1 MTDETARAVATAAKA
16 LSDAGLICE
25 ERRPPHVER
34 GNEMWLKLFSRA
46 SVVQLRKVYTGR
58 EREGGSFVSWRLAT
72 ADDNPPPA
80 LDVYI
85 ADWMER
91 DRLREELVEWMQTT
105 PIIVAPVGATPAYA
119 HDTLKVN
126 VNGVTMGTFQSVQ
139 LRANIQR
146 FRPACRHGAGGT
158 NEMTGCRSEF
168 RLWDGLLRRR
178 WYWRLR
184 KSWRG
189 HFSAIL
195 ICAICIICVICGWE
209 SIMEPVL
216 QFWLFSSSDFIAIV
230 LLVIAAK
237 TIRIVP
243 QATVMLVERLG
254 KFDKVASS
262 GLNILVPFLDKP
274 RAVYWTNTRP
284 GVTSIDLREQYID
297 LPPQPVIT
305 RDNVTIHVDSV
316 VYWQITDPVKA
327 VYEMNDLVGGIV
339 QLTITG
345 MRAVMGD
352 MDLDHTLSQ
361 RDQINSK
368 LRLILDE
375 ATDKWGVKVTRVD
388 VKNINPPED
397 VRITMEK
404 QMTAERNRRAL
415 VLQAEGDR
423 QAAITRAEGEKQ
435 AAVTRAEGEKQ
446 SAILAAEGA
455 AQARLRNAEAESEA
469 INRIAQA
476 IPGGDPGQYLITTRY
491 IDSLRD
497 MTRTSNSKVIFMPVE
512 TSAMLSSVGAIKEV
526 LSQTGERDDKEQ
538 LPPPRPRELPR

>member
-1 MTDETARAVATAAKA
+1 MDP
-16 LSDAGLICE
+16 LST
-25 ERRPPHVER
+25 V
-34 GNEMWLKLFSRA
+34 
-46 SVVQLRKVYTGR
+46 
-58 EREGGSFVSWRLAT
+58 LAFFFF
-72 ADDNPPPA
+72 
-80 LDVYI
+80 
-85 ADWMER
+85 
-91 DRLREELVEWMQTT
+91 
-105 PIIVAPVGATPAYA
+105 G
-119 HDTLKVN
+119 
-126 VNGVTMGTFQSVQ
+126 
-139 LRANIQR
+139 
-146 FRPACRHGAGGT
+146 
-158 NEMTGCRSEF
+158 
-168 RLWDGLLRRR
+168 
-178 WYWRLR
+178 
-184 KSWRG
+184 
-189 HFSAIL
+189 
-195 ICAICIICVICGWE
+195 
-209 SIMEPVL
+209 
-216 QFWLFSSSDFIAIV
+216 FIAIV

-254 KFDKVASS
+254 RFDKIASS
-262 GLNILVPFLDKP
+262 GLNLLVPFLDKP
-274 RAVYWTNTRP
+274 RAVFWTNSRP
-284 GVTSIDLREQYID
+284 GLTSIDLREQYLD

-388 VKNINPPED
+388 VKNIDPPED

-404 QMTAERNRRAL
+404 QMTSERNRRAL
-415 VLQAEGDR
+415 VIQAEGDR

-446 SAILAAEGA
+446 AAILQAEGA

-497 MTRTSNSKVIFMPVE
+497 MTRTNNSKVIFMPVE
-512 TSAMLSSVGAIKEV
+512 TSAMLSSLGAIREV
-526 LSQTGERDDKEQ
+526 LSQTGQSSGEKDSPT
-538 LPPPRPRELPR
+538 PPKPRELPR

>member
-1 MTDETARAVATAAKA
+1 MDAVATLLA
-16 LSDAGLICE
+16 LMFFG
-25 ERRPPHVER
+25 
-34 GNEMWLKLFSRA
+34 
-46 SVVQLRKVYTGR
+46 
-58 EREGGSFVSWRLAT
+58 
-72 ADDNPPPA
+72 
-80 LDVYI
+80 
-85 ADWMER
+85 
-91 DRLREELVEWMQTT
+91 
-105 PIIVAPVGATPAYA
+105 
-119 HDTLKVN
+119 
-126 VNGVTMGTFQSVQ
+126 
-139 LRANIQR
+139 
-146 FRPACRHGAGGT
+146 
-158 NEMTGCRSEF
+158 
-168 RLWDGLLRRR
+168 
-178 WYWRLR
+178 
-184 KSWRG
+184 
-189 HFSAIL
+189 
-195 ICAICIICVICGWE
+195 
-209 SIMEPVL
+209 
-216 QFWLFSSSDFIAIV
+216 FITIV
-230 LLVIAAK
+230 LLVIGVK

-254 KFDKVASS
+254 SFHHVAQS
-262 GLNILVPFLDKP
+262 GLNILWPFIDRP
-274 RAVYWTNTRP
+274 RAVYWTNTR
-284 GVTSIDLREQYID
+284 GGLTSIDLREQYID

-316 VYWQITDPVKA
+316 VYWQITDPIKA

-368 LRLILDE
+368 LRIILDE

-469 INRIAQA
+469 LGRIAQS
-476 IPGGDPGQYLITTRY
+476 IPGGDPAQYLITVRY
-491 IDSLRD
+491 IESLRD
-497 MTRTSNSKVIFMPVE
+497 MTRSNNSKVIFMPIE
-512 TSAMLSSVGAIKEV
+512 ASSMLSSVGAIKEV
-526 LSQTGERDDKEQ
+526 LSATGEKDDQ
-538 LPPPRPRELPR
+538 APPPPPRPRELPR

>member
-1 MTDETARAVATAAKA
+1 MDAVA
-16 LSDAGLICE
+16 
-25 ERRPPHVER
+25 
-34 GNEMWLKLFSRA
+34 
-46 SVVQLRKVYTGR
+46 
-58 EREGGSFVSWRLAT
+58 
-72 ADDNPPPA
+72 
-80 LDVYI
+80 
-85 ADWMER
+85 
-91 DRLREELVEWMQTT
+91 
-105 PIIVAPVGATPAYA
+105 
-119 HDTLKVN
+119 
-126 VNGVTMGTFQSVQ
+126 
-139 LRANIQR
+139 
-146 FRPACRHGAGGT
+146 
-158 NEMTGCRSEF
+158 
-168 RLWDGLLRRR
+168 GLLAFMFF
-178 WYWRLR
+178 
-184 KSWRG
+184 G
-189 HFSAIL
+189 
-195 ICAICIICVICGWE
+195 
-209 SIMEPVL
+209 
-216 QFWLFSSSDFIAIV
+216 FIAIV
-230 LLVIAAK
+230 LLVIGVK

-254 KFDKVASS
+254 RFHQVANS
-262 GLNILVPFLDKP
+262 GLNILWPFIDKP

-284 GVTSIDLREQYID
+284 GLTSIDLREQYID

-316 VYWQITDPVKA
+316 VYWQITDPIKA

-368 LRLILDE
+368 LRIILDE

-469 INRIAQA
+469 LTRIAGS
-476 IPGGDPGQYLITTRY
+476 IPSGDPGHYLITMRY
-491 IDSLRD
+491 IESLRD
-497 MTRTSNSKVIFMPVE
+497 MTRSNNSKVIFMPVE
-512 TSAMLSSVGAIKEV
+512 ASSMLSSVGAIKEV
-526 LSQTGERDDKEQ
+526 FSQSGEKDDQ
-538 LPPPRPRELPR
+538 TPPPPPRPRELPR

>member
-1 MTDETARAVATAAKA
+1 MFFGF
-16 LSDAGLICE
+16 L
-25 ERRPPHVER
+25 
-34 GNEMWLKLFSRA
+34 
-46 SVVQLRKVYTGR
+46 
-58 EREGGSFVSWRLAT
+58 
-72 ADDNPPPA
+72 
-80 LDVYI
+80 
-85 ADWMER
+85 
-91 DRLREELVEWMQTT
+91 
-105 PIIVAPVGATPAYA
+105 
-119 HDTLKVN
+119 
-126 VNGVTMGTFQSVQ
+126 
-139 LRANIQR
+139 
-146 FRPACRHGAGGT
+146 
-158 NEMTGCRSEF
+158 
-168 RLWDGLLRRR
+168 
-178 WYWRLR
+178 
-184 KSWRG
+184 
-189 HFSAIL
+189 
-195 ICAICIICVICGWE
+195 
-209 SIMEPVL
+209 
-216 QFWLFSSSDFIAIV
+216 AIV
-230 LLVIAAK
+230 LLVIAVK

-262 GLNILVPFLDKP
+262 GLNILIPFLDKP

-284 GVTSIDLREQYID
+284 GITSIDLREQYID

-316 VYWQITDPVKA
+316 VYWQVTDPIKA

-361 RDQINSK
+361 RDQINAK

-446 SAILAAEGA
+446 SAILAAEGS
-455 AQARLRNAEAESEA
+455 AQARLRNAEAEMEA
-469 INRIAQA
+469 LNRIAQA
-476 IPGGDPGQYLITTRY
+476 IPGGDPGHYLITMRY
-491 IDSLRD
+491 IESLRD
-497 MTRTSNSKVIFMPVE
+497 MTKTNNSKVIFMPVE
-512 TSAMLSSVGAIKEV
+512 TSAMLSSIGAIKEV
-526 LSQTGERDDKEQ
+526 LSQTGESDKEK
-538 LPPPRPRELPR
+538 LPPAPPKPRELR

>member
-1 MTDETARAVATAAKA
+1 MDPLTTLLT
-16 LSDAGLICE
+16 
-25 ERRPPHVER
+25 
-34 GNEMWLKLFSRA
+34 LFFF
-46 SVVQLRKVYTGR
+46 G
-58 EREGGSFVSWRLAT
+58 
-72 ADDNPPPA
+72 
-80 LDVYI
+80 
-85 ADWMER
+85 
-91 DRLREELVEWMQTT
+91 
-105 PIIVAPVGATPAYA
+105 
-119 HDTLKVN
+119 
-126 VNGVTMGTFQSVQ
+126 
-139 LRANIQR
+139 
-146 FRPACRHGAGGT
+146 
-158 NEMTGCRSEF
+158 
-168 RLWDGLLRRR
+168 
-178 WYWRLR
+178 
-184 KSWRG
+184 
-189 HFSAIL
+189 
-195 ICAICIICVICGWE
+195 
-209 SIMEPVL
+209 
-216 QFWLFSSSDFIAIV
+216 FIAIV

-254 KFDKVASS
+254 RFDRVANS
-262 GLNILVPFLDKP
+262 GLNMLVPFFDRP

-284 GVTSIDLREQYID
+284 GITSIDLREQYID

-305 RDNVTIHVDSV
+305 RDNVTIHVDSG

-327 VYEMNDLVGGIV
+327 VYEMNDLVGGLV

-368 LRLILDE
+368 LRIILDE

-435 AAVTRAEGEKQ
+435 AAVTLAQGEKQ

-455 AQARLRNAEAESEA
+455 AQARLRNAEAEAEA
-469 INRIAQA
+469 IGQVARAMAEHGNPA
-476 IPGGDPGQYLITTRY
+476 QYLITTRY
-491 IDSLRD
+491 IESLRD
-497 MTRTSNSKVIFMPVE
+497 MTKSNNAKVIFMPVE
-512 TSAMLSSVGAIKEV
+512 TSTMLSAVGTIKEMFAESGV
-526 LSQTGERDDKEQ
+526 KSPPDDPNKP
-538 LPPPRPRELPR
+538 PPPRQLR